1 MTAAVVAAM
10 SMLLEILTSI
20 HLDLATTSTTIES
33 SSKQQQQQQQH
44 TAAAAAAAA
53 ASSSSLT
60 TTFDRASLIASLR
73 PGTNIAGLSDYE
85 ILRVQRIQR
94 NEAKL
99 ASLGLLCITSKP
111 TSSSSGIR
119 GKGSTDN
126 VPFQTPPNPT
136 EPESEPESEPENSKC
151 SSPGPGWTYP
161 PDEHFSRHW
170 TSPTRKI
177 SFLTHPA
184 ACQFEELRNKFGSDE
199 VQAWEEYRKLN
210 PFLENTIVTP
220 EKYVDASRRGR
231 GLTTTRAAT
240 LAQNPIKRGL
250 SNEAAVNCISNNNL
264 CFMCKDGGGKLTI
277 SAARPILDPET

>member
-1 MTAAVVAAM
+1 MDVEMKTKKDM
-10 SMLLEILTSI
+10 DI
-20 HLDLATTSTTIES
+20 DFNS
-33 SSKQQQQQQQH
+33 SSDDINNNRIFTKTTTTTH
-44 TAAAAAAAA
+44 TAAAAAAA

-136 EPESEPESEPENSKC
+136 EPESEPESEPEK
-151 SSPGPGWTYP
+151 
-161 PDEHFSRHW
+161 
-170 TSPTRKI
+170 
-177 SFLTHPA
+177 
-184 ACQFEELRNKFGSDE
+184 
-199 VQAWEEYRKLN
+199 
-210 PFLENTIVTP
+210 
-220 EKYVDASRRGR
+220 
-231 GLTTTRAAT
+231 
-240 LAQNPIKRGL
+240 
-250 SNEAAVNCISNNNL
+250 
-264 CFMCKDGGGKLTI
+264 
-277 SAARPILDPET
+277 